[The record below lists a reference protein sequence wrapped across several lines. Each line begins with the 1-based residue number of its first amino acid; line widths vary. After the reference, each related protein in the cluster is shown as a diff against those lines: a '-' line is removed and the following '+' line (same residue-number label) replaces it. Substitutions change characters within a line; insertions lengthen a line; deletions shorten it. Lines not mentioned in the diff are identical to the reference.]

1 MNEVRNFA
9 CSTSTK
15 NTSAVLSRY
24 PEDCS
29 SNQGDVTRIF
39 VGRRA
44 VAEFDV
50 DNARLFVLMTPS
62 DDVFARRIIG
72 RQQDMH
78 LRIDPVVIVGLIRDI
93 EVFETP
99 CDRAGWVSDV
109 HVQMLIVLVG

>member
-1 MNEVRNFA
+1 MLLTCN
-9 CSTSTK
+9 
-15 NTSAVLSRY
+15 
-24 PEDCS
+24 PEDCC
-29 SNQGDVTRIF
+29 SNQGDVIRIF

-44 VAEFDV
+44 VAEFDE
-50 DNARLFVLMTPS
+50 DNVRLFVLMTPT
-62 DDVFARRIIG
+62 DDVLARWTIG